1 MWYVSAK
8 RAGYHLNPS
17 KSALKEVLIRDFLLD
32 FK

>member
-8 RAGYHLNPS
+8 RVGHPLNPS
-17 KSALKEVLIRDFLLD
+17 KSAFKEVLIRDFFLD